1 MTTTVHHINVV
12 VNGKIAD
19 TVVLLD
25 KGGNHATIENKGHV
39 LFDGYILE
47 AYKIWE
53 DKMKEYKT
61 FSDAGFLTIDV
72 IK

>member
-1 MTTTVHHINVV
+1 MGRTVHRVDVI
-12 VNGKIAD
+12 VNGTIAD
-19 TVVLLD
+19 TFVLID
-25 KGGNHATIENKGHV
+25 KGGNHATISNKGHI

-53 DKMKEYKT
+53 NKLKEWKALEE
-61 FSDAGFLTIDV
+61 FGFWKYEV

>member
-1 MTTTVHHINVV
+1 MTKTVHHINVI

-25 KGGNHATIENKGHV
+25 KGGNHATISNKGHI

-53 DKMKEYKT
+53 NKMKEYKS
-61 FSDAGFLTIDV
+61 FSEMGFLSIEI